1 MLSFFLSC
9 EKTLGVTVSESISG
23 ILNVS
28 FSNLVTSIT
37 ENNLTMNGIIKDYS
51 LKLTIRTP
59 YVVIA
64 LCPCSYNSFLK
75 P

>member
-9 EKTLGVTVSESISG
+9 EKTGVVTVSENISG
-23 ILNVS
+23 VLNVS
-28 FSNLVTSIT
+28 FSNLVILIT
-37 ENNLTMNGIIKDYS
+37 ENKLIMNGIIKDYS

-64 LCPCSYNSFLK
+64 LCSCSDN
-75 P
+75 